1 MCWSVIFF
9 AFVFKGRSDSETNL
23 AAQHRN
29 LVTALTK
36 QHGLTG
42 MANCMVQLMHGQH
55 RLNLLGIV
63 RVSSSLLCVI
73 GK

>member
-1 MCWSVIFF
+1 MEELSKNMKDVINGHVKWMIF

-36 QHGLTG
+36 KHGLTG
-42 MANCMVQLMHGQH
+42 MANCMIQ
-55 RLNLLGIV
+55 
-63 RVSSSLLCVI
+63 
-73 GK
+73 